1 MKSKQL
7 LYISFTPSA
16 FQVPSWQQKTHLP
29 FLQLYPS
36 TATCDPEQ
44 GRSRVYRSVMLTTSL
59 PLSPSPHMH
68 IHTLSPII
76 HTHHIH
82 SHKHTSYTH
91 SPIIYTHTQTYHIHI
106 LTHIQKLVFFILF
119 VRYTSGFIFNNDKTS
134 TDKTKYICTQILG
147 LFYFCI
153 LYFPW
158 EWRIQ

>member
-7 LYISFTPSA
+7 LYISFAPSA
-16 FQVPSWQQKTHLP
+16 FQVPSWQWKTHLP

-59 PLSPSPHMH
+59 PSPDMH

-76 HTHHIH
+76 HTHHTH

-91 SPIIYTHTQTYHIHI
+91 SPIIHTHKHITYTYSHTCTLIHTYHVSVH
-106 LTHIQKLVFFILF
+106 
-119 VRYTSGFIFNNDKTS
+119 SKTS
-134 TDKTKYICTQILG
+134 IFHFICEV
-147 LFYFCI
+147 YFR
-153 LYFPW
+153 FHF
-158 EWRIQ
+158 